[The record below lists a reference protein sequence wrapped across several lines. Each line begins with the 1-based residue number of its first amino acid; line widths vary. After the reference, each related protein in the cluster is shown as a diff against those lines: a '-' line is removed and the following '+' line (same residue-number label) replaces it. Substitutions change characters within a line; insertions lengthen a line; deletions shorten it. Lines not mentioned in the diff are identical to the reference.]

1 MARPITVAL
10 HAPMPCRKRAA
21 TSASIDGASIAAIDA
36 TTKIASPARRI
47 GRRPK
52 RSESGP

>member
-1 MARPITVAL
+1 
-10 HAPMPCRKRAA
+10 MPCRKRAA
-21 TSASIDGASIAAIDA
+21 TSTSIDGASIAAIDA
-36 TTKIASPARRI
+36 TTKMREPGEQD